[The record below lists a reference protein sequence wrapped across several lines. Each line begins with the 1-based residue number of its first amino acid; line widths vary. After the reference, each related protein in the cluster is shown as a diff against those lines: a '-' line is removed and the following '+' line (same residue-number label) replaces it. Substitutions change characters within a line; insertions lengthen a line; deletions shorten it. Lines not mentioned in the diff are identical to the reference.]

1 MMTPLPEE
9 HLHPGHFTSQY
20 NTSQRR
26 TTMCN
31 TSSCKR
37 ASQASVHSAQR
48 RTLCNTNIW
57 HHSAITVGESS
68 LRPTLTTLETN
79 SYNSYNTLPSAH
91 FLSQGKVSH
100 TCTKV
105 QHGWALLMLMLAIN
119 KVTFVRIEKAIIHFG
134 IDNKKTEQSLVCTQL
149 VLPSM
154 FECLPCETFVRQEKH
169 LSARDNKHLKTATV
183 TGFTQI

>member
-1 MMTPLPEE
+1 MGLIRPAVMTPLPGE
-9 HLHPGHFTSQY
+9 HLQPGHFTSQ
-20 NTSQRR
+20 TL
-26 TTMCN
+26 CN

-37 ASQASVHSAQR
+37 ASQASVHIAQR

-100 TCTKV
+100 TCTNV
-105 QHGWALLMLMLAIN
+105 QHGWALLMLAID
-119 KVTFVRIEKAIIHFG
+119 KIDRIEKAIHLEST
-134 IDNKKTEQSLVCTQL
+134 TEQLNNHWFALNLSSLR
-149 VLPSM
+149 
-154 FECLPCETFVRQEKH
+154 CLSVYPVRLLCDRK
-169 LSARDNKHLKTATV
+169 NT
-183 TGFTQI
+183 